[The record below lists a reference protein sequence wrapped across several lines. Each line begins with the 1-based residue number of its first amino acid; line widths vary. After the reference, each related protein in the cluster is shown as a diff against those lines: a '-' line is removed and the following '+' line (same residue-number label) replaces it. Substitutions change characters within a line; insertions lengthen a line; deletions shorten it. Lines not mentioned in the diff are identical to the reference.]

1 MSMTDARP
9 SFSPESARCGPA
21 LRSRILRS
29 SRTCG
34 WTSILVDHHRVEPTY
49 DEFETR
55 PTPDQTIVVMLSGT
69 QTIEALGGGRWKA
82 ASYHPG
88 TIGMTPGGTVDRL
101 RRKWR
106 RGQGAFEKANLYL
119 PQQLIRETFEHYR
132 LAGQAGGERPLEAL
146 AFQDPLVVQTVVAL
160 LRGMRTGLP
169 DIYAQT
175 AACWLATH
183 LLSAHSPWRSIEAET
198 RRPPTISGGRLDAV
212 RDLVRARFAEPLS
225 LEDLAAEAGISKFH
239 FARLFRQH
247 TGTTPYAYLLEVRL
261 DAACRLLAET
271 DLLVKQVAART
282 GFGTVAALG
291 AAFTRRQGVTPSA
304 FRRLGSA

>member
-1 MSMTDARP
+1 MTDATM

-34 WTSILVDHHRVEPTY
+34 WTSLLVDHHRVEPTF
-49 DEFETR
+49 DAFETR
-55 PTPDQTIVVMLSGT
+55 PTPDQTIVVMLSGG
-69 QTIEALGGGRWKA
+69 QTIEALGGGGWKA

-101 RRKWR
+101 RRQWR

-119 PQQLIRETFEHYR
+119 PQLLFREAFEHYR
-132 LAGQAGGERPLEAL
+132 RAGQSSGDRPLEAL
-146 AFQDPLVVQTVVAL
+146 AFQDPLVAQTVASL
-160 LRGMRTGLP
+160 LRGMQIGLP

-183 LLSAHSPWRSIEAET
+183 LLATHSPWRTFGAGV
-198 RRPPTISGGRLDAV
+198 RRAPTMSGGRLEAV
-212 RDLVRARFAEPLS
+212 REMVRVRFAEPLS

-239 FARLFRQH
+239 FARLFRQQ
-247 TGTTPYAYLLEVRL
+247 TGTTPHAFILQVRL
-261 DAACRLLAET
+261 DVARRLLTET
-271 DLLVKQVAART
+271 DLRVKQIAART
-282 GFGTVAALG
+282 GFGSVAALG
-291 AAFTRRQGVTPSA
+291 AAFARQQGVTPSA
-304 FRRLGSA
+304 FRRLASG